1 MMHRKFFFFLGLA
14 LAVGLGC
21 GGGEPAAEAPSGS
34 ETAAAAPAETFKV
47 DPATAAT
54 VSGKVIF
61 EGDPPKAQRLNM
73 GADDECKAMHSEPI
87 LSEAVVVSEDG
98 MLANV
103 LVWIKSGLEGKTFET
118 LSSKVNLDQIG
129 CIYKP
134 HVAAVQVGQTL
145 SVTNSDPTL
154 HNVHPLPRKNA
165 EWNKSQAAG
174 AGAIEESFSK
184 EELMIPI
191 KCNIHPWMRSYVSV
205 ISHPFFAVTGA
216 DGSFELKG
224 LPPGEYT
231 VEAVHERLGSQEMK
245 VTVGE
250 GAAETVEFKFSN

>member
-1 MMHRKFFFFLGLA
+1 MTHSKLFVFIGLA
-14 LAVGLGC
+14 LLLTFGC
-21 GGGEPAAEAPSGS
+21 GGGEPAAEKSAPS
-34 ETAAAAPAETFKV
+34 EAAAPPADVFEV

-54 VSGKVIF
+54 VSGKVLY
-61 EGDPPKAQRLNM
+61 EGEAPKPQRLNM
-73 GADDECKAMHSEPI
+73 GADEECKAMHAEPI
-87 LSEAVVVSEDG
+87 VSEAVVVNDG

-103 LVWIKSGLEGKTFET
+103 FVWVKSGLEGKTFAV
-118 LSSKVNLDQIG
+118 SSDKVNLDQLG

-154 HNVHPLPRKNA
+154 HNVHPLPRVNA

-174 AGAIEESFSK
+174 AGPIEEKFSK
-184 EELMIPI
+184 QELMIPI

-205 ISHPFFAVTGA
+205 IAHPFFAVTGE
-216 DGSFELKG
+216 DGSFTIEG

-231 VEAVHERLGSQEMK
+231 VEAVHERLGNQEMQ
-245 VTVGE
+245 VTVGD
-250 GAAETVEFKFSN
+250 AETKDVEFKFSN

>member
-1 MMHRKFFFFLGLA
+1 MTHSKFLVFIGLA
-14 LAVGLGC
+14 LALTLGC
-21 GGGEPAAEAPSGS
+21 GGGEPAAEAPEAG
-34 ETAAAAPAETFKV
+34 EAAAPPAEVFTV

-54 VSGKVIF
+54 VKGKVSF

-87 LSEAVVVSEDG
+87 VSEAVVVSGEG

-103 LVWIKSGLEGKTFET
+103 LVWVKSGLEGKTFDT
-118 LSSKVNLDQIG
+118 LSGKVNLDQEG

-134 HVAAVQVGQTL
+134 HVTAVQVGQTL

-165 EWNKSQAAG
+165 EWNKSQQAG
-174 AGAIEESFSK
+174 AGAIEETFSK
-184 EELMIPI
+184 QELMIPI

-205 ISHPFFAVTGA
+205 IDHPFFAVTGA
-216 DGSFELKG
+216 DGSFEISG

-231 VEAVHERLGSQEMK
+231 LEAVHERLDSQEMT
-245 VTVGE
+245 VTVDA
-250 GAAETVEFKFSN
+250 GASETVEFKFSN

>member
-1 MMHRKFFFFLGLA
+1 MNHSKALVFIGFALA
-14 LAVGLGC
+14 LGLGC
-21 GGGEPAAEAPSGS
+21 GGGEPAAEAPSPA
-34 ETAAAAPAETFKV
+34 ETAAPAAEVFTV

-54 VSGKVIF
+54 ITGKTSF

-87 LSEAVVVSEDG
+87 VSEAVVVSEDG

-103 LVWIKSGLEGKTFET
+103 LVWVKSGLEGKTFEA
-118 LSSKVNLDQIG
+118 SRSKVNLDQIG

-154 HNVHPLPRKNA
+154 HNVHPLPRTNA

-184 EELMIPI
+184 QELMIPI

-205 ISHPFFAVTGA
+205 IAHPFFAVTGA
-216 DGSFELKG
+216 DGSFEITG

-231 VEAVHERLGSQEMK
+231 VEAVHERLGSKEMK
-245 VTVGE
+245 ITVGE
-250 GAAETVEFKFSN
+250 GASETADFQFSN